1 MTVWKKA
8 APAGG
13 NIASYFPR
21 KAAERKEGDQVIG
34 VYVGKRDMK
43 RPDGTDDFVY
53 LVEQEDGSIVGVNSL
68 AGVVNQMEQVPTGKK
83 VRITYEGK
91 KQSSNTMRSFNSFL
105 VEVAAD
111 DEDNKTKEVQGEPV
125 DPEEIPFE

>member
-8 APAGG
+8 VSSDGK
-13 NIASYFPR
+13 IASFFP
-21 KAAERKEGDQVIG
+21 KKTTERKEGDQVIG
-34 VYVGKRDMK
+34 TYIGKRDMK

-53 LVEQEDGSIVGVNSL
+53 LVKQEDGSLVGVNSS
-68 AGVVNQMEQVPTGKK
+68 AGIVNQMEQVPTSKK
-83 VRITYEGK
+83 VRVTFEGK
-91 KQSSNTMRSFNSFL
+91 KQNPKTSRFYNSFL